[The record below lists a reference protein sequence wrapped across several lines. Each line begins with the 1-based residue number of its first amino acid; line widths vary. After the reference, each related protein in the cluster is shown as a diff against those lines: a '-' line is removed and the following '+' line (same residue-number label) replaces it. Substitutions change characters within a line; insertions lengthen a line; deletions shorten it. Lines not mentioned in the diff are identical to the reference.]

1 MTEINQSFLEL
12 DFDSYKESL
21 INYLKSKPKFT
32 DYDFTGSALSSI
44 IDLLSWNTMNNAIYS
59 NMIVNESF
67 LDTAQKRD
75 SVVSHAKKLGYT
87 PSSKSAPSA
96 FINITINTHDN
107 VKNILIPKGTKF
119 TSNIEG
125 NTFTFTTLIDYIA
138 YPTETGK
145 FQATNVEIK
154 QGEMNSSTFIAKGK
168 SSEHFVI
175 LNNDIDL
182 STLEVYVQSSSTNLN
197 TTLCKQ
203 ISTIDELNSKD
214 YLYIV
219 NETFDSN
226 YELVFGDD
234 ILFKKINEGNIVIAT
249 YLVTDGEKANDVSQ
263 FSVDAING
271 YVDLIIETTQKA
283 IGGGERESIDSI
295 KTIAPLSFTDQK
307 KLTEDKSYE
316 IILNKIPL
324 VKNSIDSISVWGGQ
338 DNIPPE
344 YGTVFISLKPKKGK
358 YISDNTKTEI
368 INSFL
373 KGKSV
378 IPITHKI
385 VDPEY
390 LYIDV
395 NTTFKYNSKLT
406 NKSTNELITNIVE
419 NIQQYNINVIE
430 KFKSPFEFSR
440 FTTFIDNIDA
450 SIISNLTNIKIKKKL
465 NAYINEIV
473 TYQINLLNGIIPNTV
488 CSNYFKYNE
497 INNSP
502 LDRYYLADNGN
513 GILNLLKMTINNKTI
528 IVKNNIGNVNYDTG
542 KIDIIEFI
550 PSGLIEDD
558 ISISAEPVVKDIST
572 VRNNIIS
579 IDNIN
584 VSAEIKN

>member
-32 DYDFTGSALSSI
+32 DYDFTGSALSSVT
-44 IDLLSWNTMNNAIYS
+44 DLLSWNTMNNAIYS

-96 FINITINTHDN
+96 FINITINTYDN

-138 YPTETGK
+138 YPTEVGK

-219 NETFDSN
+219 NETFDGN
-226 YELVFGDD
+226 YELVFGDGV
-234 ILFKKINEGNIVIAT
+234 LFRKINEGNIVIAT
-249 YLVTDGEKANDVSQ
+249 YLVTGGERANDVSQ
-263 FSVDAING
+263 FSIDAING

-338 DNIPPE
+338 DNVPPE

-358 YISDNTKTEI
+358 YISDTMKSEI
-368 INSFL
+368 INSFI

-395 NTTFKYNSKLT
+395 DTTFKYNSKLT
-406 NKSTNELITNIVE
+406 NKKTSELISNVTE
-419 NIQQYNINVIE
+419 SIQQYNVNVIE
-430 KFKSPFEFSR
+430 KFKSPFEFSP
-440 FTTFIDNIDA
+440 FTTFIDAVDT
-450 SIISNLTNIKIKKKL
+450 SIISNLTSIKIKKKI
-465 NAYINEIV
+465 NAYINEV
-473 TYQINLLNGIIPNTV
+473 ATYQVDLLNAIIPNTV
-488 CSNYFKYNE
+488 RSNYFKYNE

-502 LDRYYLADNGN
+502 TDRYYLADRGT
-513 GILNLLKMTINNKTI
+513 GILNLLKLTIDNKVIT
-528 IVKNNIGNVNYDTG
+528 VKNNIGNVNYNTG
-542 KIDIIEFI
+542 KVDIIEFS
-550 PSGLIEDD
+550 PSGLIDD
-558 ISISAEPVVKDIST
+558 NISISAEPVVKDIST

-584 VSAEIKN
+584 VSAEVRN